1 MTEQQLIKGCVRQ
14 EHVAQKSV
22 FDLYSKRMMGV
33 CLRYARNE
41 VDAEEILI
49 EAFCKVFEKIHQFK
63 HEGSFEGWIRKIVVN
78 VALKKYSLIRFTYE
92 KSFNYEAN
100 YEENYFQEED
110 SLSDLGEKEI
120 LQLINKLPDGYRL
133 VFNLY
138 VIEGYKH
145 DEIAELLKINSG
157 TSRSQLAKARNM
169 LQKQI
174 LEMNKEVIR

>member
-1 MTEQQLIKGCVRQ
+1 
-14 EHVAQKSV
+14 
-22 FDLYSKRMMGV
+22 
-33 CLRYARNE
+33 
-41 VDAEEILI
+41 
-49 EAFCKVFEKIHQFK
+49 
-63 HEGSFEGWIRKIVVN
+63 
-78 VALKKYSLIRFTYE
+78 LIRFTYE

-100 YEENYFQEED
+100 YEESYFYEED
-110 SLSDLGEKEI
+110 SLSALSEKEI
-120 LQLINKLPDGYRL
+120 LTLINNLPDGYRL

-174 LEMNKEVIR
+174 LEMNKEVVR